1 MAPLRGMTLDGI
13 SPPIQ
18 MRGSDTFPIRRMPL
32 APDRGNL
39 LSQLPS
45 NNIGKF
51 DSEAQGRRRLTR
63 WLHIVAFLII
73 GIL

>member
-18 MRGSDTFPIRRMPL
+18 MRGSDIFPIRRMPL
-32 APDRGNL
+32 APYRGNL

-51 DSEAQGRRRLTR
+51 DSEAQRRRRLTR
-63 WLHIVAFLII
+63 CLHIVVSLIMEV
-73 GIL
+73 L